1 MITPPFP
8 SADAVVVG
16 GGLAGCAA
24 ANALA
29 ARGQRVLLLEAGAA
43 LASGASGNPA
53 GALYP
58 LLTAAPSQLGD
69 YSANAFRYTL
79 TRLPEL
85 ARLSEEP
92 LWHPCGV
99 LLLPKDAASTTRFA
113 KIAARPELRD
123 IVQSVNAETASTL
136 AGIPLRHGGL
146 LLPQAGWVRPPLLC
160 AALIAEQAER
170 ITVQLNTPV
179 ADVRRVGALWHA
191 VSPQGVM
198 LATAP
203 HLVLATAAAV
213 TQFAATAHLPVRPN
227 RGQLTL
233 LPATPASQRL
243 RAVVCQQ
250 GYLLPAIDGQHVIGA
265 TYARGETDTTPCPSD
280 TADNLAKATAISREF
295 IESISGTDAAAL
307 TADTLPARAAIR
319 ATTPDHLPIAGPV
332 DGMPGLSVLTG
343 LGSRGLSTAL
353 WAARNL

>member
-1 MITPPFP
+1 
-8 SADAVVVG
+8 VVG

-29 ARGQRVLLLEAGAA
+29 ARGQRVILLEAGTS
-43 LASGASGNPA
+43 LASGASGNSA

-69 YSANAFRYTL
+69 YYANAFRYTL
-79 TRLPEL
+79 KRLPEL
-85 ARLSEEP
+85 ARLSEGP

-99 LLLPKDAASTTRFA
+99 LLLPKDAASTPRFA
-113 KIAARPELRD
+113 KIAARPELQD
-123 IVQSVNAETASTL
+123 IVQSISADDASAV

-160 AALIAEQAER
+160 AALIAEQTKR

-191 VSPQGVM
+191 VSPRGVM

-213 TQFAATAHLPVRPN
+213 KQFAATAHVPVRPN

-233 LPATPASQRL
+233 LPATAASQRL

-250 GYLLPAIDGQHVIGA
+250 GYLLPAIDGQHMIGA
-265 TYARGETDTTPCPSD
+265 TYARGETNTTPRPSD

-307 TADTLPARAAIR
+307 AADILPARVAIR

-332 DGMPGLSVLTG
+332 DGLPGLSVLTG
-343 LGSRGLSTAL
+343 LGSRGLTTAL
-353 WAARNL
+353 WAAQNL